1 MIGST
6 GKPGVSGPQGP
17 PGKSGIMVK
26 HRVAKRSVYLRC
38 NLNLIFGDVGAAWT

>member
-17 PGKSGIMVK
+17 PGKTGIMVK
-26 HRVAKRSVYLRC
+26 HRVAKRSVDLKYNFEPIVC
-38 NLNLIFGDVGAAWT
+38 DVGATWN